1 MNKTWWGEKF
11 LEALKSFIE
20 EGRLRRGTAYRT
32 PKRLSQ
38 YVQKQSIVS
47 ATMMGNMNLY
57 FGIYKVPYYETK
69 ITFTTLDSADTIINN
84 IENDPLLLAKLIT
97 RELPA
102 SVSFILPHSNKDIKT
117 SCSCPDWENPCKH
130 IAGLY
135 LKIAEEIDHNPL
147 LLFELRGISEELIS
161 DKIKKHINVTQ
172 EVVNEIAPI
181 SQESIINIKSFW
193 GSPHK
198 KLQTSLSVKIPGIL
212 IRKAGIN
219 PPFWYKKK
227 SFLDSMNNI
236 YSTIYRSWHNSLT
249 TIEREKERSRNT
261 NSQI

>member
-1 MNKTWWGEKF
+1 VNKTWWGEKF

-32 PKRLSQ
+32 PKRVSK
-38 YVQKQSIVS
+38 YTQKQNIVT
-47 ATMMGNMNLY
+47 ATMMGNVNPY
-57 FGIYKVPYYETK
+57 FGIHKVPYYKIK
-69 ITFTTLDSADTIINN
+69 ITFTTVDNADTIVNS

-102 SVSFILPHSNKDIKT
+102 SVSFILPCSDKDIKT

-147 LLFELRGISEELIS
+147 LLFELRGISEKLIS
-161 DKIKKHINVTQ
+161 DKIKKYINVTP
-172 EVVNEIAPI
+172 EVVNEITPI
-181 SQESIINIKSFW
+181 SRESIINIKSFW

-198 KLQTSLSVKIPGIL
+198 KLQTSLSVKIPAIL

-227 SFLDSMNNI
+227 SFLNSMNSIYNI
-236 YSTIYRSWHNSLT
+236 IYRSWHNRL
-249 TIEREKERSRNT
+249 N
-261 NSQI
+261 

>member
-20 EGRLRRGTAYRT
+20 EGRLKRGTAYRT
-32 PKRLSQ
+32 PTRLSQ
-38 YVQKQSIVS
+38 YTQEQNIVS
-47 ATMMGNMNLY
+47 ATMMGNVNPY
-57 FGIYKVPYYETK
+57 FGIHKVPYYQTK
-69 ITFTTLDSADTIINN
+69 IIFTTIDNPDAVINN

-102 SVSFILPHSNKDIKT
+102 SVSFILPCSNKDIKT

-147 LLFELRGISEELIS
+147 LLFELRGISETLIS
-161 DKIKKHINVTQ
+161 DKIKKHMSFMREVEREIIPIPQ
-172 EVVNEIAPI
+172 ENIV
-181 SQESIINIKSFW
+181 NIKSFW
-193 GSPHK
+193 GTPHK
-198 KLQTSLSVKIPGIL
+198 KLQTSLSVKIPAIL

-219 PPFWYKKK
+219 PPFWYKKRP
-227 SFLDSMNNI
+227 FLDSMNNI
-236 YSTIYRSWHNSLT
+236 YNTIYRSWYNKL
-249 TIEREKERSRNT
+249 N
-261 NSQI
+261 